1 MRILL
6 RSTTMADVNVTGD
19 GGEVVVQPT
28 TESRKLKAPPAIA

>member
-1 MRILL
+1 
-6 RSTTMADVNVTGD
+6 MADVNVTGD